1 MTLPP
6 DLLIRIYGPRDHDD
20 VWRLHW
26 EGVREISPPYP
37 EVVSDYERDLEEI
50 DATYLTDG
58 SNFWVINGPDGL
70 VGMAAIQRINAE
82 TGRLRRMRVT
92 ESWRRKGIAQALL
105 STAEAFCHTSGYSRL
120 ILDTTQHQTTA
131 QALYTHNGFRKS
143 GEHDL
148 GPFRMF
154 DYVKDLT

>member
-82 TGRLRRMRVT
+82 TGRLRR
-92 ESWRRKGIAQALL
+92 IAAGLQRP
-105 STAEAFCHTSGYSRL
+105 HG
-120 ILDTTQHQTTA
+120 
-131 QALYTHNGFRKS
+131 
-143 GEHDL
+143 
-148 GPFRMF
+148 
-154 DYVKDLT
+154 